1 MDSKSKNNENWLIIN
16 QSGSKTLKASDIGMI
31 RKALRLFIDHSS
43 NLVDKLEYQGANKL
57 INKINK
63 DSSKAENIYNKLK

>member
-1 MDSKSKNNENWLIIN
+1 
-16 QSGSKTLKASDIGMI
+16 MI

-43 NLVDKLEYQGANKL
+43 NIADKLKYQGANKL

-63 DSSKAENIYNKLK
+63 DSSIAENIYNKLSKFNND